1 MSTLSTRF
9 RWLLAL
15 FLLFGTF
22 SAGAQKAKPQCY
34 AKIELSHT
42 PKFVGDSCLV
52 NIVLYA
58 NLPFV
63 EFKSKD
69 TAKQK
74 IKGGTLRHTADG
86 AVNHQQQVRDNGQTM
101 FAFIARQYVLRC
113 ESAGKV
119 ELPAQN
125 FEVQLGTYVIEE
137 NPYDFFSSSR
147 LRLVERH
154 RLKAK
159 SPQQTLEIEERPKR
173 TTREVM
179 RSGQQVI

>member
-1 MSTLSTRF
+1 MSTLSTKSF
-9 RWLLAL
+9 RLLTI

-22 SAGAQKAKPQCY
+22 SAQAQREKPQCY

-42 PKFVGDSCLV
+42 PKYVGDSCLV
-52 NIVLYA
+52 SIVLYA

-63 EFKSKD
+63 EFKPKD
-69 TAKQK
+69 STKQK

-86 AVNHQQQVRDNGQTM
+86 VVDNQQQVRDKGKTM

-113 ESAGKV
+113 ESVGKV
-119 ELPAQN
+119 ELPGQK
-125 FEVQLGTYVIEE
+125 FEVQLGTYVIEK
-137 NPYDFFSSSR
+137 NLYDFFSPSR

>member
-1 MSTLSTRF
+1 MSTPSTRF

-69 TAKQK
+69 TA
-74 IKGGTLRHTADG
+74 DG
-86 AVNHQQQVRDNGQTM
+86 AVDHQQQVRDNGQTM

-137 NPYDFFSSSR
+137 NPYDFFSPSR

-159 SPQQTLEIEERPKR
+159 SSQQTLEIEERPKR

>member
-74 IKGGTLRHTADG
+74 IKGCTLRHTADG
-86 AVNHQQQVRDNGQTM
+86 AVDHQQQVRDNGQTM

-137 NPYDFFSSSR
+137 NPYDFFSPSR

-154 RLKAK
+154 RLKAQKFPTNAPK
-159 SPQQTLEIEERPKR
+159 SKSVPNAPHEK
-173 TTREVM
+173 
-179 RSGQQVI
+179 

>member
-15 FLLFGTF
+15 FFLLGTF

-63 EFKSKD
+63 EFRAKD
-69 TAKQK
+69 AAKQK

-86 AVNHQQQVRDNGQTM
+86 TVDQQQQVRDHGQTM

-119 ELPAQN
+119 EFYAQK

-137 NPYDFFSSSR
+137 NPYDFFSPSR